1 MSTTSSIERLQR
13 QTDWLLNHPFHR
25 FAGLELV
32 FQEPGRAWCRFTV
45 EENAINPSGM
55 LHAGLLYG
63 YMDTAAYFSVLPML
77 EEGEQ
82 ATTIDLHASIIRVA
96 PLGSSIGLRAEVIRR
111 GASVAF
117 VRCEAHGV
125 EDGMGLIASATVTM
139 AITKPRI

>member
-1 MSTTSSIERLQR
+1 MTITSSVDRLQR

-45 EENAINPSGM
+45 QENAINPSGM
-55 LHAGLLYG
+55 LHVGLLYG

-82 ATTIDLHASIIRVA
+82 ASTIDLHASIIRVA

-111 GASVAF
+111 GTSVAF

-125 EDGMGLIASATVTM
+125 EDGMGLIASATVTK

>member
-1 MSTTSSIERLQR
+1 MAITNSIDRLQR

-25 FAGLELV
+25 FAGLESV

-55 LHAGLLYG
+55 LHVGLLYG

-82 ATTIDLHASIIRVA
+82 AATIDLHTSIIRAA
-96 PLGSSIGLRAEVIRR
+96 PLGASIGLRAEVIRR
-111 GASVAF
+111 GATVAF

-125 EDGMGLIASATVTM
+125 EDGMGLIASATVTK